1 LTTVSSHRH
10 KLTIG
15 KFSEASV
22 PSETLFSAANTVAM
36 AGWLAL
42 LIAPRRRAVHWHL
55 AGIGIPAALA
65 VLYTVLLALYFPG
78 AEGGFSSLAG
88 VAALFRTEGVLLA
101 GWVHYLAF
109 DLFLG
114 AWMCRR
120 ATAEGMN
127 AWLVRLCLP
136 PTFLAGPVGLLLFLA
151 FRLAT
156 VKGSRA

>member
-1 LTTVSSHRH
+1 MPL
-10 KLTIG
+10 
-15 KFSEASV
+15 
-22 PSETLFSAANTVAM
+22 ETLFSGANTFAM

-42 LIAPRRRAVHWHL
+42 LIAPRTRAVHWHL

-65 VLYTVLLALYFPG
+65 VLYTLLLALHFPG
-78 AEGGFSSLAG
+78 AEGGFGSLGG

-101 GWVHYLAF
+101 GWIHYLAF

-127 AWLVRLCLP
+127 PWLSRLCLP
-136 PTFLAGPVGLLLFLA
+136 PTFLAGPAGLLVFLVLR
-151 FRLAT
+151 FAT
-156 VKGSRA
+156 VKESRA